1 MASLQSLI
9 KTTLGWCYSLGGK
22 FVRVVPFTTLTVQA
36 AHLFSQVLLLLT
48 FFLPL
53 KVLILL
59 GSEKIPH
66 YFPLYLQNLKKTHL
80 IIAFSVLALIC
91 YVLYVI
97 ACFVISYY
105 SKRGANKLLK
115 NSAKLSL
122 FDNQRKIAAQAYS
135 KFTRGLAAGTFVAIV
150 FVILLFIYP
159 SLVFVVLL
167 YSAAAGSALIA
178 LYNRKPTV
186 RKLIQLHH
194 SDVLTTLSSI
204 GFLIAFFCMVADYL
218 YFNPPK
224 IFAALIALL
233 LLRQGLSRLTTM
245 IQDVISL
252 RSQYRQ
258 INAMFFHDKPLVSTS
273 SVYTPEIKRLLTE
286 DSRKAW
292 MAEAMTSLQGDF
304 QRMVSSAWSQLAQP
318 NIYSFEAVFSND
330 DGEQKKFLFKL
341 FDSSTVFLAKR
352 ERVLLQNMTAIP
364 SLRFVGATTVHEFNC
379 HVFECDGFRKVL
391 QHEQGPGL
399 ITLARKLMSLEPE
412 EGLVQ
417 QFGRSHTYLEQR
429 LTEELLAN
437 FCMVVS
443 KDNAPLV
450 RQFQH
455 HYAGIVSLIAGLPR
469 QLVCTD
475 INPNTLLLSD
485 SGEACASHWP
495 NWKIEP
501 TGANWLVIDRVKFL
515 RAINQAKASRES
527 LADVPS
533 AAIMV
538 CALAYAFERLCAR
551 GSYDDALALLPD
563 LLEHFQ
569 SLETTTAE

>member
-1 MASLQSLI
+1 MRSLQNLI
-9 KTTLGWCYSLGGK
+9 RTTLGWCYSLGGK

-36 AHLFSQVLLLLT
+36 AHFFSQVLLLMT

-66 YFPLYLQNLKKTHL
+66 YFPLYLQNQKKTHL
-80 IIAFSVLALIC
+80 IIAFSLLALLSYI
-91 YVLYVI
+91 LYVM
-97 ACFVISYY
+97 ACFIISYY
-105 SKRGANKLLK
+105 SKRGADSLLK

-122 FDNQRKIAAQAYS
+122 FDNQRRVAAQAYS
-135 KFTRGLAAGTFVAIV
+135 KFTRGLAAGTFVAVV
-150 FVILLFIYP
+150 FVILLFVYP
-159 SLVFVVLL
+159 QLVVVILL
-167 YSAAAGSALIA
+167 YGVAAGSALIA
-178 LYNRKPTV
+178 LYNRKPKI
-186 RKLIQLHH
+186 RKLIQVNY

-204 GFLIAFFCMVADYL
+204 GFLIAFFTMVAHYL
-218 YFNPPK
+218 YFEPPK

-233 LLRQGLSRLTTM
+233 LLRQGLSRLTNM
-245 IQDVISL
+245 VQDVVSL

-258 INAMFFHDKPLVSTS
+258 INAMFFHDKPLVLNEGA
-273 SVYTPEIKRLLTE
+273 YAPEIKRLLTE
-286 DSRKAW
+286 DSRQSW
-292 MAEAMTSLQGDF
+292 MSEAMTSLQCSY
-304 QRMVSSAWSQLAQP
+304 QKIMCSSWSQLAQP
-318 NIYSFEAVFSND
+318 NIYSFEAVFAD
-330 DGEQKKFLFKL
+330 ERGEQQKFLIKL
-341 FDSSTVFLAKR
+341 FDSSAVFLAKR
-352 ERVLLQNMTAIP
+352 ERLLMQNMPNIP
-364 SLRFVGATTVHEFNC
+364 SLRFVGATTVHGFHC
-379 HVFECDGFRKVL
+379 HVFESESFRKVTHL
-391 QHEQGPGL
+391 DQSTGL
-399 ITLARKLMSLEPE
+399 ISLARKLMSLEPMDE
-412 EGLVQ
+412 LVQ